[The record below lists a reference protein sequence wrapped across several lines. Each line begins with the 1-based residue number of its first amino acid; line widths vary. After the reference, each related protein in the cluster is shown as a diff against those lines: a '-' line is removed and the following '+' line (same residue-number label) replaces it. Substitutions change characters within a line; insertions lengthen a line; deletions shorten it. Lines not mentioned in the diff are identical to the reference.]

1 VSIASEGN
9 FPYFTNTDYAVTQRV
24 LVNDALYKR
33 IAKTVTA
40 MTLLKEADPE
50 LKQQLASDLRAYR
63 LMLTKLKLQKSMNAQ
78 EVEKLN
84 AQAGE
89 ASQETERLQQTTAE
103 LEAQLAEARR
113 IQQQKKQYTD
123 LTSELLRPYKVEVTL
138 TREKEPSA
146 IKEEEKAG
154 VRGEE
159 EEEEETAPM
168 PAVASRSHTP
178 QTEDSPRRHGDEDE
192 TEEADNDDDD
202 EDVEMKDEDA
212 DNSMDID
219 DEDEEIT
226 VPEYETY
233 NEIINAHLFRTR
245 AEAAQLNQELEQ
257 DIADLKVTNSQYE
270 ATWQQRRHR
279 FLEIIASLHTFQGDI
294 QTEKAEQ
301 ERRAAERE
309 EEEKKRQEE
318 DDNADDNDGENG
330 NGDE

>member
-1 VSIASEGN
+1 MTQSQE
-9 FPYFTNTDYAVTQRV
+9 DLAVTQRV
-24 LVNDALYKR
+24 LVNDALYRR

-40 MTLLKEADPE
+40 MAQLKEADPE

-63 LMLTKLKLQKSMNAQ
+63 LMLTKLKLQKAMNDQ

-84 AQAGE
+84 EQAGE
-89 ASQETERLQQTTAE
+89 ASKETEKLQQTTAE
-103 LEAQLAEARR
+103 LEAQLAEARQ

-138 TREKEPSA
+138 TRVKESSEV
-146 IKEEEKAG
+146 KEEEKNDNKEDD
-154 VRGEE
+154 EE
-159 EEEEETAPM
+159 EEALPT
-168 PAVASRSHTP
+168 PAVTSRSDTP

-192 TEEADNDDDD
+192 AEEDGDNEDED
-202 EDVEMKDEDA
+202 EDVGMKDDEA

-219 DEDEEIT
+219 DEDVT
-226 VPEYETY
+226 VPEFETY
-233 NEIINAHLFRTR
+233 SEVINAHLFRTR
-245 AEAAQLNQELEQ
+245 AEAAQLNSELQQ
-257 DIADLKVTNSQYE
+257 DIADLKVTNRQYE

-318 DDNADDNDGENG
+318 EQDADDDDGDNE
-330 NGDE
+330 

>member
-1 VSIASEGN
+1 M
-9 FPYFTNTDYAVTQRV
+9 
-24 LVNDALYKR
+24 LVNDTLYRR

-40 MTLLKEADPE
+40 MTLLKEGDPD

-63 LMLTKLKLQKSMNAQ
+63 LMLTKLKLQKSMNTQ

-84 AQAGE
+84 GQAGE
-89 ASQETERLQQTTAE
+89 ASQETEQLQQTTAE
-103 LEAQLAEARR
+103 LETQLAEARR

-123 LTSELLRPYKVEVTL
+123 ITSELLRPYKVEVTL

-146 IKEEEKAG
+146 VKEEEKSD
-154 VRGEE
+154 VKEE
-159 EEEEETAPM
+159 DGEEETAPT
-168 PAVASRSHTP
+168 PAVVSRSHTP
-178 QTEDSPRRHGDEDE
+178 QTEGSPRRHGYEDEEDEEDGNDEDE
-192 TEEADNDDDD
+192 D
-202 EDVEMKDEDA
+202 EDVEMKDEEA

-219 DEDEEIT
+219 DEDGAIT

-233 NEIINAHLFRTR
+233 NEVINAHLFRTR

-318 DDNADDNDGENG
+318 DGNADDEDGENG
-330 NGDE
+330 NGDVDE

>member
-1 VSIASEGN
+1 M
-9 FPYFTNTDYAVTQRV
+9 
-24 LVNDALYKR
+24 LVNDALYR
-33 IAKTVTA
+33 RVAKTVTA
-40 MTLLKEADPE
+40 MTLLKEGDPD

-63 LMLTKLKLQKSMNAQ
+63 LMLTKLKLQKSMNTQ

-89 ASQETERLQQTTAE
+89 ASQETEQLQQTTAE
-103 LEAQLAEARR
+103 LETQLAEARR

-123 LTSELLRPYKVEVTL
+123 ITSELLRPYKVEVTL

-146 IKEEEKAG
+146 VKEEDKSD
-154 VRGEE
+154 VKEE
-159 EEEEETAPM
+159 DEEDDHEAAPTR
-168 PAVASRSHTP
+168 AVASRSHTP
-178 QTEDSPRRHGDEDE
+178 QAEGSPRRHGDEDE
-192 TEEADNDDDD
+192 ADEEDHNDDDDDGDGD
-202 EDVEMKDEDA
+202 EDVEMKDEEA

-219 DEDEEIT
+219 DDDGAIT

-233 NEIINAHLFRTR
+233 NEVINAHLFRTR
-245 AEAAQLNQELEQ
+245 TEAAQLNQELEQ

-318 DDNADDNDGENG
+318 EDGNADDEDGENG
-330 NGDE
+330 NGDGDVDE

>member
-1 VSIASEGN
+1 MTQSQED
-9 FPYFTNTDYAVTQRV
+9 FAVTQRV

-33 IAKTVTA
+33 IAKTVA
-40 MTLLKEADPE
+40 SMAVLNEADPE
-50 LKQQLASDLRAYR
+50 LKQQLDSDLRAYR
-63 LMLTKLKLQKSMNAQ
+63 LMLTKLKLQKSMNTQ
-78 EVEKLN
+78 EVEKLT

-89 ASQETERLQQTTAE
+89 ASQETEQLQQTTAE
-103 LEAQLAEARR
+103 LEAQLEEARR

-123 LTSELLRPYKVEVTL
+123 LTSEFLRPYKVEVTL

-146 IKEEEKAG
+146 VKEEDNNDMKEEDE
-154 VRGEE
+154 GE
-159 EEEEETAPM
+159 TVPT
-168 PAVASRSHTP
+168 PSVVSRSQTP
-178 QTEDSPRRHGDEDE
+178 QTEGSPRRHGDDDE
-192 TEEADNDDDD
+192 QADIDED
-202 EDVEMKDEDA
+202 EDVEMRDEEA

-219 DEDEEIT
+219 DRDEAIM

-233 NEIINAHLFRTR
+233 NEVISAHLFRTR

-257 DIADLKVTNSQYE
+257 DIADLKVTNNQYE

-318 DDNADDNDGENG
+318 EEEEEDDEG
-330 NGDE
+330 NGDADE